1 MMEEDW
7 TEAQR
12 EFLVELATVSEAI
25 AGWARE
31 QFREGWTANQV
42 KDKLRLAA
50 VATNR
55 L

>member
-7 TEAQR
+7 TEDQR
-12 EFLVELATVSEAI
+12 EFLKELADVSEAL

-31 QFREGWTANQV
+31 QFREGWTAGQV
-42 KDKLRLAA
+42 KDKLRRAA